1 MSLCLRRSGAVTLSL
16 YSTCCYLLISGVSR
30 MHRALSCVLSPLPH
44 ALQDEESRNRRASET
59 ARARFLVLAYWCVA
73 RLDIS
78 RSFSLTDSQTSR
90 IYGREYAVWA
100 IGTVPH
106 RCTAPHRTAPHCP
119 HAFCLHPRL
128 LDINYG
134 TVRVYTLR
142 VRLFAT
148 FDPPPSPTTFIPA
161 LSSRF
166 R

>member
-30 MHRALSCVLSPLPH
+30 MHRALSCVFSPLPH

-106 RCTAPHRTAPHCP
+106 HRTALPARFLFTS
-119 HAFCLHPRL
+119 AFTRYQLRDRPRL
-128 LDINYG
+128 HFTCS
-134 TVRVYTLR
+134 TVSY
-142 VRLFAT
+142 FW
-148 FDPPPSPTTFIPA
+148 PPPLPYHLYTRPIVSFPINT
-161 LSSRF
+161 L
-166 R
+166 

>member
-1 MSLCLRRSGAVTLSL
+1 MSLCSRRSGAVTLSL

-44 ALQDEESRNRRASET
+44 ALLQDEESGNRRASET

-106 RCTAPHRTAPHCP
+106 RRTAPHCP
-119 HAFCLHPRL
+119 HAFCL

-142 VRLFAT
+142 VRLLAT
-148 FDPPPSPTTFIPA
+148 FDPPPSTSTFIPA
-161 LSSRF
+161 LPSRF

>member
-30 MHRALSCVLSPLPH
+30 MHRALSCVFSPLPH

-78 RSFSLTDSQTSR
+78 HFLTHWLTDFANLRKRVCRVSYRHSS
-90 IYGREYAVWA
+90 A
-100 IGTVPH
+100 P
-106 RCTAPHRTAPHCP
+106 PHRTALPARFLFTS
-119 HAFCLHPRL
+119 AFTRYQLRDRPRL
-128 LDINYG
+128 HFTCSIVSY
-134 TVRVYTLR
+134 
-142 VRLFAT
+142 FWP
-148 FDPPPSPTTFIPA
+148 PPPSPTTFIPA